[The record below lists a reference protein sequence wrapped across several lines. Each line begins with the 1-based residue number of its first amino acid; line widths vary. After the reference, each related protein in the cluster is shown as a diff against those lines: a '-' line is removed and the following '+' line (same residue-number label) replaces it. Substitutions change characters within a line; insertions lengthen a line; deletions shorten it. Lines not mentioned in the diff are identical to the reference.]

1 LYYHYS
7 SEEIERDLFYIERFH
22 MFEAPVE
29 KLYDLVITLI
39 DSGEINSSRVLK
51 ATNNITFEDEDESQT
66 IIVELIAMLKKS
78 EQDPEG
84 KGLKA
89 ARAALTE
96 LLDD

>member
-1 LYYHYS
+1 MS
-7 SEEIERDLFYIERFH
+7 VEET
-22 MFEAPVE
+22 E

-51 ATNNITFEDEDESQT
+51 AANNITLDIEDESQT
-66 IIVELIAMLKKS
+66 ILVELIAMLKKS

-84 KGLKA
+84 KALKA
-89 ARAALTE
+89 AREALTE

>member
-1 LYYHYS
+1 MS
-7 SEEIERDLFYIERFH
+7 VEET
-22 MFEAPVE
+22 E

-51 ATNNITFEDEDESQT
+51 AANNITLDTEDESQT
-66 IIVELIAMLKKS
+66 ILVELIAMLKKS

-84 KGLKA
+84 KALKA
-89 ARAALTE
+89 AREALTE

>member
-1 LYYHYS
+1 MS
-7 SEEIERDLFYIERFH
+7 DE
-22 MFEAPVE
+22 PTE
-29 KLYDLVITLI
+29 KLYDLVIALV
-39 DSGEINSSRVLK
+39 DSGEINSSRVVK
-51 ATNNITFEDEDESQT
+51 AVNNITSEDADESQT

-78 EQDPEG
+78 EEDPEG

>member
-1 LYYHYS
+1 MFN
-7 SEEIERDLFYIERFH
+7 EET
-22 MFEAPVE
+22 E

-51 ATNNITFEDEDESQT
+51 AVNNVTLETEDESQA
-66 IIVELIAMLKKS
+66 ILVELIAMLKKS

-84 KGLKA
+84 KGLKS

>member
-1 LYYHYS
+1 MFN
-7 SEEIERDLFYIERFH
+7 EET
-22 MFEAPVE
+22 E

-51 ATNNITFEDEDESQT
+51 AVNNVTLETEDESQA
-66 IIVELIAMLKKS
+66 ILVELIAMLKKS

-84 KGLKA
+84 KALKA
-89 ARAALTE
+89 AREALTE

>member
-1 LYYHYS
+1 MFD
-7 SEEIERDLFYIERFH
+7 EET
-22 MFEAPVE
+22 E

-39 DSGEINSSRVLK
+39 DSEEIDSSRVLK
-51 ATNNITFEDEDESQT
+51 AANNITLGLEDESQT